1 MCYNLYRHLT
11 IRFLK
16 GEIIMRN
23 FFDFLRH
30 AQMINLGI
38 IKYAIKASPSAS
50 EEILCSYE
58 YLRQIRNAF
67 WRNALSKNCGKT
79 FTVHCAASSS
89 TIRVNRLWFENVAT
103 EHGFVVIDCK
113 YNSIFT
119 LMSCKN

>member
-1 MCYNLYRHLT
+1 M
-11 IRFLK
+11 K
-16 GEIIMRN
+16 N

-50 EEILCSYE
+50 EEILYSYE

-67 WRNALSKNCGKT
+67 WQNALSRNKSRT
-79 FTVHCAASSS
+79 FNVHCASS
-89 TIRVNRLWFENVAT
+89 TSVFRVNRKWFENVAE
-103 EHGFVVIDCK
+103 EHGFAVIECK

-119 LMSCKN
+119 LMPCKN